1 MGFNFGTE
9 AKAVDL
15 WHLLVGEFAR
25 LWAAVAF
32 ESGLVWALAGA
43 GLTWDSFGASNRP
56 SQLPARLA

>member
-1 MGFNFGTE
+1 MGLNFGTE

-15 WHLLVGEFAR
+15 WHLHGGELAR

-32 ESGLVWALAGA
+32 ESRLVWALAGA
-43 GLTWDSFGASNRP
+43 GLTWGSFGASNRP